1 MNKKSIY
8 ILGYSGHAYTVI
20 DTAQSKGFVILGYFD
35 ESENER
41 NPFSLKFMGS
51 ENILDFKEKVNEASC
66 FPAIGDNAIREKV
79 IKLITKNNIKQEILI
94 HKTAVVNSLVK
105 IKNSTLVNA
114 GVVINSM
121 SNVGLGCIINT
132 NATIEHDCQ
141 ISDYVH
147 IAPGA
152 VLTGNVS
159 VGKSSLIGAN
169 SVIKENIKIGK
180 NVTIGAGSVVL
191 KNIPDNQTWV
201 GNPAKRI
208 K

>member
-20 DTAQSKGFVILGYFD
+20 DTALSKGFDILGYFD
-35 ESENER
+35 DSKKES

-51 ENILDFKEKVNEASC
+51 ENTLDFKRLVNEIPC
-66 FPAIGDNAIREKV
+66 FPAIGSNAIREKV
-79 IKLITKNNIKQEILI
+79 FALIVQNNIQQEILI
-94 HKTAVVNSLVK
+94 HRSAVINSLVK

-121 SNVGLGCIINT
+121 STLGLGCIINT

-141 ISDYVH
+141 ISDFVH

-152 VLTGNVS
+152 VLAGNVS
-159 VGKSSLIGAN
+159 VEKSSFIGAN
-169 SVIKENIKIGK
+169 SVVKEGIKIGE
-180 NVTIGAGSVVL
+180 NVVIGAGSVVL
-191 KNIPDNQTWV
+191 ENIPDNQTWV